1 MIFIS
6 QDILK
11 TVNKLLSKYKT
22 NNPYE
27 LADYLNIQLLHC
39 DLGGYYGCYRYL
51 KKHRCIFINSGLSE
65 KIALFVLAHELG
77 HAILHQAENCY
88 FMRNKTLLSLSKIE
102 KEANLFAAYLLMPQS
117 EINDYIKIYNYS
129 RSQIANIYG
138 VPDELVDLRL
148 KIK

>member
-1 MIFIS
+1 
-6 QDILK
+6 
-11 TVNKLLSKYKT
+11 
-22 NNPYE
+22 
-27 LADYLNIQLLHC
+27 
-39 DLGGYYGCYRYL
+39 
-51 KKHRCIFINSGLSE
+51 
-65 KIALFVLAHELG
+65 
-77 HAILHQAENCY
+77 
-88 FMRNKTLLSLSKIE
+88 MRNKTLLSLSKIE